1 MKLVVGLGNPG
12 PLYETTRHNVGFMA
26 VDFLCNSLGTGVD
39 QKLGKS
45 LVAKARYKGE
55 DMILAKP
62 QYYMNRS
69 GIAVAELVSYFD
81 LTPDDLIVIHDDM
94 DLDLGR
100 LRIRVRGGH
109 GGHKGI
115 ASIMKEIGTQEFC
128 RIKIGIGR
136 PPEGVDPPD
145 YVLNPF
151 SETEWK
157 IVKDTLLTVGFA
169 VRTIIT
175 EGIDAAMNDFNTY
188 GKHYMA

>member
-12 PLYETTRHNVGFMA
+12 PQYETTRHNVGFMA
-26 VDFLCNSLGTGVD
+26 VDFLGDSLGAGAD

-45 LVAKARYKGE
+45 LLAKARYKGE
-55 DMILAKP
+55 DIILVKP
-62 QYYMNRS
+62 QDYMNRS

-109 GGHKGI
+109 GGHRGI
-115 ASIMKEIGTQEFC
+115 ASIMKEIGTQKFC

-136 PPEGVDPPD
+136 PPEDVDPSD
-145 YVLNPF
+145 YVLSSF
-151 SETEWK
+151 SKTELK
-157 IVKDTLLTVGFA
+157 IVKDTLLTMGFA
-169 VRTIIT
+169 VRTIVA